1 MKTLRNSKQT
11 DTAYCWLLH
20 SNRLNSVLCIQPLI
34 DPSKELQLITV
45 WLPKRSSEAY
55 SKWRFSI
62 YTTLQNNTAVEFG
75 SSSSIMKCVST
86 RQTLTCTSMENI
98 RVLSHVIRRGLCY
111 FFVDSKTIIDIKMAL
126 GCVTVHPFRWSTPH
140 HIFPFFLFTWPDPQ
154 GSLSHYFYK
163 MK

>member
-1 MKTLRNSKQT
+1 MKTLRSSKQT
-11 DTAYCWLLH
+11 DTAYCWLFH

-45 WLPKRSSEAY
+45 CLPKRSSEAY

-75 SSSSIMKCVST
+75 SSSSIMKRVSAS
-86 RQTLTCTSMENI
+86 QSLTCTSMENI

-140 HIFPFFLFTWPDPQ
+140 HIFPFSLFPWPDPQ